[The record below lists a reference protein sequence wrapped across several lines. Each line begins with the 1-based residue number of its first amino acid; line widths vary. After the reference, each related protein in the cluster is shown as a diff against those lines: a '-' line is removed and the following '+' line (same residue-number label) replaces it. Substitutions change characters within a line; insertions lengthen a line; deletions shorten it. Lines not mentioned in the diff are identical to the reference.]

1 MAAIPPKWSLVYVVA
16 LMLLVQLCTGK
27 TPACVSWSSAGP
39 VVRLGSSLE
48 VYCTFNCECE
58 HSMYTEHP
66 PALQRHTVVNS
77 STTYVRVDNITKHR
91 TFSCLCLC
99 RALTPDPCG
108 LDIWA
113 GYPPERPRNI
123 RCSYKV
129 VTNQTGE
136 VFCSWERGLK
146 THLKDTAELWCV
158 SCHLVC
164 AITRVSGDLPQ
175 PWPPFKIPI
184 RGADP
189 QSARFSVST
198 KVHFI
203 SVRVRTHNALGSA
216 MSPPANYTLT
226 IPSAPV
232 LERPQCTSRGCAIR
246 VRQPLRTQHLAVQY
260 ATEPGLWTT
269 YPHSDVPVALDQL
282 LSVWSLEPYRLY
294 HFRARAKF
302 STGLWSD
309 WSDVTHSWT
318 QEEAPARQ
326 LDVWYTQPPSDV
338 KSIRLYWKPMNVTHA
353 RGKIVVYLVAV
364 HSSESGLVYAA
375 NLSAEATSASV
386 AFCARCHVTVSALNS
401 KGMSPPANI
410 TAYHTK
416 ALAQLDVQV
425 KADEH
430 GVALWWRQAER
441 ATAPTA
447 HVVEWYPDGLKLQ
460 ELHWLRLNGE
470 ARQAVIKGLNAS
482 ECYEVA
488 VYVLHSEGLMTTRSF
503 RLLNISQSVPKVGPS
518 VQHEVD
524 FNRVAVT
531 WRELPRAQRG
541 GCITEYT
548 IYLEDA
554 TGSVQQYSVQAAK
567 RKFFLEDLPP
577 GAHSLWV
584 TAWTAQGESPVAQ
597 KVKILIRAADGIPV
611 LPLVLCLLLSAA
623 ALLLLCVCQIAAV
636 KRRVWLLF
644 QRFMLQV
651 VPDPANSKWAKECT
665 QGKGEIKLQPQ
676 ASEVVP
682 TEEVEP
688 IISIIT
694 DMEEVSNHN
703 TVEAVSSPAGPST
716 PRWPLTTYIKG
727 DSNGSEQTQASLDS
741 SATNVDYL
749 STGCQE
755 RRLAMEEEDLDEEG
769 EEEEFAQILT
779 PLPNCSMFTEPVGPQ
794 IIGNLTLDAVR
805 IDCSGIFENS

>member
-216 MSPPANYTLT
+216 MSPPANYTLSNIA

-269 YPHSDVPVALDQL
+269 YPHSSQGQIQHRSVERLERRHPQLD
-282 LSVWSLEPYRLY
+282 
-294 HFRARAKF
+294 AGG
-302 STGLWSD
+302 STGQTAGCVVHPTSLRRQ
-309 WSDVTHSWT
+309 VH
-318 QEEAPARQ
+318 QALLEADERHPCQ
-326 LDVWYTQPPSDV
+326 
-338 KSIRLYWKPMNVTHA
+338 
-353 RGKIVVYLVAV
+353 G
-364 HSSESGLVYAA
+364 
-375 NLSAEATSASV
+375 
-386 AFCARCHVTVSALNS
+386 CHVTVSALNS